1 MVQQKILTDSIF
13 SLNEAFTRVCCR
25 NNYHLRSKGV
35 IDASLMP
42 LLANVVDIRY
52 VAIYGSVYA
61 IAEIAVCLAYSIG
74 PLLGGY
80 LVKVMG
86 FTWVMRSIGILN
98 LMYCPLCYFL
108 KDIPSL
114 EDENMAINL
123 KGRDFDMKKPSSK
136 EEGRTRYASF
146 ANEE

>member
-1 MVQQKILTDSIF
+1 MIFMNVERKIPL
-13 SLNEAFTRVCCR
+13 
-25 NNYHLRSKGV
+25 SKHVLQLVIPHFGLGLGIGV

-98 LMYCPLCYFL
+98 LLYCPLCYFL

-123 KGRDFDMKKPSSK
+123 KGRDFDMKEPSSK

-146 ANEE
+146 ANEEN